1 MARIVELNEEGE
13 AKIFVEVPDS
23 VAPPGRR
30 IARETAGGVLDDTAG
45 DFEGALASIRRVA
58 NGFHEAVTDLV
69 KAPDAA
75 VVEFGVKL
83 TAGAGII
90 IASGTAEAN
99 VKVTL
104 TWKKDTG

>member
-1 MARIVELNEEGE
+1 MARVLELKEEG
-13 AKIFVEVPDS
+13 AAQIFVEVPDS
-23 VAPPGRR
+23 LAPPGRR
-30 IARETAGGVLDDTAG
+30 IAREAPGGVLDETAG

-58 NGFHEAVTDLV
+58 NGFH
-69 KAPDAA
+69 
-75 VVEFGVKL
+75 VKL

-104 TWKKDTG
+104 TWKKDAD